1 MASAVVLTD
10 TEPGATISASNAAAR
25 SRGIREGVGGVWEG
39 LGYYLEAAGHGRG
52 GGMWNVSMGSAKN
65 GEKEPQ
71 ESGGAKKLKRVR
83 ISTFSQKSKLTNFLT
98 FLLVQL
104 I

>member
-25 SRGIREGVGGVWEG
+25 SQGIREGVGGVWEG

-52 GGMWNVSMGSAKN
+52 GGMCRWVRLNM
-65 GEKEPQ
+65 
-71 ESGGAKKLKRVR
+71 AKKSRKVFAIYL
-83 ISTFSQKSKLTNFLT
+83 LT
-98 FLLVQL
+98 FDS
-104 I
+104 